1 MRSVSEDR
9 LPHPAAS
16 HRMARGPGARSSAA
30 AGALHA
36 VVPSRWADPALWLFG
51 VLIVLLVFL
60 VANPIL
66 RLVWDSLH
74 TTAGDATLR
83 NYASA
88 LSRSRNLNA
97 LLNSLYLGVA
107 VTGFSLLLG
116 VPLALAVSRTNMPG
130 RGFTHFSVLAAFV
143 MPNFLGAIAW
153 ILLAGPNAGWL
164 NRLWLQVFGGQAGPL
179 NVFSFTGLAF
189 VIALYSYP
197 LVYVFTK
204 SALDLVSTELEDA
217 ASIHGA
223 GKMRTLTRVTL
234 PLVMPSIVGAA
245 ILIFLESVALYG
257 TPALIAIPAGINLA
271 TTQIVSFFDYP
282 PRVEQAAAFS
292 MPILALTVVMLWL
305 QRRILSRKGFVS
317 VSGKGGE
324 RRPFDIGRWKWPL
337 LGYSALVS
345 LLTVI
350 MPLAILLIAS
360 VSKAWGKGIASGNF
374 TLANYVDIFFGQA
387 TVRGAIVNTV
397 LYSGATAL
405 VCVTVGL
412 CVAYATQRRITPW
425 PGLIQLL
432 ALAPVAVPGL
442 ILAIGLYAAY
452 AGPPFS
458 LYGTGA
464 LVVIA
469 FTTRFL
475 PIAVTA
481 FAAAVRSLNP
491 ELEEAVRILG
501 GGRITVL
508 ARVVVPLLKKTLVG
522 AFILVFVICTK
533 ELSTAVFLT
542 GPASRV
548 VSVLTLD
555 LSEQGNYET
564 LAAMGV
570 VLVAITTLVV
580 AVGMRVAGRDFML
593 RRG

>member
-1 MRSVSEDR
+1 M
-9 LPHPAAS
+9 PQPA
-16 HRMARGPGARSSAA
+16 RAA
-30 AGALHA
+30 
-36 VVPSRWADPALWLFG
+36 VPSRFADPALWLFG
-51 VLIVLLVFL
+51 VLIVVLVLL

-66 RLVWDSLH
+66 RLVWDSF
-74 TTAGDATLR
+74 TAPDGSATLR

-88 LSRSRNLNA
+88 LGRSRNIQA
-97 LLNSLYLGVA
+97 LLNSLYLGGA
-107 VTGFSLLLG
+107 VTVLALGLG
-116 VPLALAVSRTNMPG
+116 VPLALAVSRTNMPF
-130 RGFTHFSVLAAFV
+130 RNLTHMGVLAAFV

-164 NRLWLQVFGGQAGPL
+164 NRLWLAMFGGERGPL
-179 NVFSFTGLAF
+179 NIFSFWGLAF
-189 VIALYSYP
+189 VIALYTFP
-197 LVYVFTK
+197 LIYVFTK
-204 SALDLVSTELEDA
+204 SALDLISTELEDA

-223 GKMRTLTRVTL
+223 GKLRTLTRVTL

-271 TTQIVSFFDYP
+271 TTQIVSFFEYP
-282 PRVEQAAAFS
+282 LRVEQAAAFS
-292 MPILALTVVMLWL
+292 MPILVLTVAMLWV
-305 QRRILSRKGFVS
+305 QRRLLSRKGFVS

-324 RRPFDIGRWKWPL
+324 RRPFDIGWWKWPL
-337 LGYSALVS
+337 LAYAGLVS
-345 LLTVI
+345 LLAVV
-350 MPLAILLIAS
+350 MPLAILVLAS
-360 VSKAWGKGIASGNF
+360 LSKAWGRGVASGNL
-374 TLANYVDIFFGQA
+374 TLANYYDIFFQQL
-387 TVRGAIVNTV
+387 TVREAILNTV
-397 LYSGATAL
+397 VYSGATAL
-405 VCVTVGL
+405 VCVLMGL
-412 CVAYATQRRITPW
+412 CVAYAVQRRITPW
-425 PGLIQLL
+425 PGVVQFLS
-432 ALAPVAVPGL
+432 LAPVAVPGL

-458 LYGTGA
+458 LYGTGT
-464 LVVIA
+464 LIVVA

-481 FAAAVRSLNP
+481 CAAAVRSLNP
-491 ELEEAVRILG
+491 ELEEAVRVLG

-508 ARVVVPLLKKTLVG
+508 ARVVFPLLKTTLVG
-522 AFILVFVICTK
+522 VFILVFVICTK

-570 VLVAITTLVV
+570 VLVVITTLVV
-580 AVGMRVAGRDFML
+580 AAGMRVAGRDFML
-593 RRG
+593 RRP

>member
-1 MRSVSEDR
+1 MSDAMAI
-9 LPHPAAS
+9 PAPAMGRFS
-16 HRMARGPGARSSAA
+16 ARFG
-30 AGALHA
+30 
-36 VVPSRWADPALWLFG
+36 DPAVWLFG
-51 VLIVLLVFL
+51 VLIAVLILL

-66 RLVWDSLH
+66 RLVWDSFH
-74 TTAGDATLR
+74 TAEGAWSLQS
-83 NYASA
+83 YVQA
-88 LSRSRNLNA
+88 LGRGRNLQA

-107 VTGFSLLLG
+107 VTAIALALG

-130 RGFTHFSVLAAFV
+130 RGFTHLSVLAAFV

-164 NRLWLQVFGGQAGPL
+164 NRLVVELTGVQKGPF
-179 NVFSFTGLAF
+179 NIFSFWGLAF
-189 VIALYSYP
+189 VIALYTYP
-197 LVYVFTK
+197 LIYVFTK

-223 GKMRTLTRVTL
+223 GKFQTMARVTL
-234 PLVMPSIVGAA
+234 PLVLPSIIGAA
-245 ILIFLESVALYG
+245 ILIFLEAIALYG
-257 TPALIAIPAGINLA
+257 TPALIAIPARINLA
-271 TTQIVSFFDYP
+271 TTQIVSFFQYP
-282 PRVEQAAAFS
+282 LQVEQAAAFS
-292 MPILALTVVMLWL
+292 MPILLLTIVMLIL
-305 QRRILSRKGFVS
+305 QRKLLARRGYVS

-324 RRPFDIGRWKWPL
+324 RRPFDIGAWKWL
-337 LGYSALVS
+337 LLAYSALVA
-345 LLTVI
+345 LLSVV
-350 MPLAILLIAS
+350 MPLAILVLAS
-360 VSKAWGKGIASGNF
+360 FSRAWGKGLALSNL
-374 TLANYVDIFFGQA
+374 TLANFHGIFFEQL
-387 TVRGAIVNTV
+387 TVRSAIANTV
-397 LYSGATAL
+397 LYSAATAL
-405 VCVTVGL
+405 VCVGMGI
-412 CVAYATQRRITPW
+412 CIAYATQRRITPF
-425 PGLIQLL
+425 PVLVQFL

-458 LYGTGA
+458 LYGMGV
-464 LVVIA
+464 LIVIA

-475 PIAVTA
+475 PISV
-481 FAAAVRSLNP
+481 AASAAGVRALNP

-508 ARVVVPLLKKTLVG
+508 TRVVAPLLKKTLVG

-542 GPASRV
+542 GPGSRV

-570 VLVAITTLVV
+570 VLVVIVTVVV
-580 AVGMRVAGRDFML
+580 AIGMKLAGRDFML

>member
-1 MRSVSEDR
+1 MSD
-9 LPHPAAS
+9 AATF
-16 HRMARGPGARSSAA
+16 ASSAA
-30 AGALHA
+30 P
-36 VVPSRWADPALWLFG
+36 VRRVPGRGLDPALWLFG
-51 VLIVLLVFL
+51 VLIVVLVLL

-66 RLVWDSLH
+66 RLLWDSFH
-74 TTAGDATLR
+74 T
-83 NYASA
+83 ASGA
-88 LSRSRNLNA
+88 LSFDSYAAALGRSRNLRA
-97 LLNSLYLGVA
+97 LLNSLYLGMA
-107 VTGFSLLLG
+107 VTGIAVALG
-116 VPLALAVSRTNMPG
+116 VPLALAVSRTNMPA
-130 RGFTHFSVLAAFV
+130 RGFTHVSVLAAFV

-164 NRLWLQVFGGQAGPL
+164 NRLWMLLTGVDKGPL
-179 NVFSFTGLAF
+179 NIFSFWGLAF
-189 VIALYSYP
+189 VIALYTYP
-197 LVYVFTK
+197 LIYVFTK

-217 ASIHGA
+217 AAIHGA
-223 GKMRTLTRVTL
+223 GKLRTLTRVTL

-271 TTQIVSFFDYP
+271 TTQIVSFFEYP
-282 PRVEQAAAFS
+282 LKVEQAAAFS
-292 MPILALTVVMLWL
+292 MPILALTVVMLYL
-305 QRRILSRKGFVS
+305 QRRLLSRKGFVS

-324 RRPFDIGRWKWPL
+324 RRPFDVGVWKWVL
-337 LGYSALVS
+337 LGYSVLVS
-345 LLTVI
+345 LLTVV
-350 MPLAILLIAS
+350 MPLVILVGAS
-360 VSKAWGKGIASGNF
+360 FSKAWGRGLAAGNF
-374 TLANYVDIFFGQA
+374 TLANFHNIFFEQL
-387 TVRGAIVNTV
+387 TVRSALVNTV
-397 LYSGATAL
+397 LYSAVAAL
-405 VCVTVGL
+405 VCIVMGI
-412 CVAYATQRRITPW
+412 CVAYATQRRITPF
-425 PGLIQLL
+425 PGLVQFL

-458 LYGTGA
+458 LYGSGA
-464 LVVIA
+464 LVIVA
-469 FTTRFL
+469 FITRFL

-481 FAAAVRSLNP
+481 CGAGVRSLNP

-501 GGRITVL
+501 GGRLTVL
-508 ARVVVPLLKKTLVG
+508 GKVVVPLLNKTLVG

-555 LSEQGNYET
+555 LSEQGNYES

-570 VLVAITTLVV
+570 VLVVIVTLVV
-580 AVGMRVAGRDFML
+580 GAGMRVAGRDFML

>member
-1 MRSVSEDR
+1 MSDAMA
-9 LPHPAAS
+9 LHPPVV
-16 HRMARGPGARSSAA
+16 RRA
-30 AGALHA
+30 AGRLGD
-36 VVPSRWADPALWLFG
+36 PSVWLFG
-51 VLIVLLVFL
+51 ALIVVLVLL

-66 RLVWDSLH
+66 RLVWDSFH
-74 TTAGDATLR
+74 TADGQWSLQS
-83 NYASA
+83 YVQA
-88 LSRSRNLNA
+88 LGRGRHLQA
-97 LLNSLYLGVA
+97 LLNSLYLGIA
-107 VTGFSLLLG
+107 VTAIALALG

-130 RGFTHFSVLAAFV
+130 RGFTHLSVLAAFV

-164 NRLWLQVFGGQAGPL
+164 NRLVVELTGVLKGPF
-179 NVFSFTGLAF
+179 NIFSFWGLAF
-189 VIALYSYP
+189 VIALYTYP
-197 LVYVFTK
+197 LIYVFTK

-223 GKMRTLTRVTL
+223 GKFQTMARVTL
-234 PLVMPSIVGAA
+234 PLVLPSIIGAA
-245 ILIFLESVALYG
+245 ILIFLEAIALYG
-257 TPALIAIPAGINLA
+257 TPALIAIPARINLA
-271 TTQIVSFFDYP
+271 TTQIVSFFQYP
-282 PRVEQAAAFS
+282 LQVEQAAAFS
-292 MPILALTVVMLWL
+292 MPILLLTIVMLML
-305 QRRILSRKGFVS
+305 QRRLLARRGYVS

-324 RRPFDIGRWKWPL
+324 RRPFDIGWWKWL
-337 LGYSALVS
+337 LLAYSGLVALLSV
-345 LLTVI
+345 V
-350 MPLAILLIAS
+350 MPLAILLLAS
-360 VSKAWGKGIASGNF
+360 VSKAWGKGLALDNLTWDNF
-374 TLANYVDIFFGQA
+374 YGIFFEQL
-387 TVRGAIVNTV
+387 TVRSAIVNTV

-405 VCVTVGL
+405 VCVGMGI
-412 CVAYATQRRITPW
+412 CIAYATQRRITPF
-425 PGLIQLL
+425 PVLVQFL

-458 LYGTGA
+458 LYGMGV
-464 LVVIA
+464 LIVIA

-475 PIAVTA
+475 PIAV
-481 FAAAVRSLNP
+481 AASSAGVRALNP

-501 GGRITVL
+501 GSRITVL
-508 ARVVVPLLKKTLVG
+508 TRVVAPLLKKTLVG

-542 GPASRV
+542 GPGSRV

-570 VLVAITTLVV
+570 VLVVIVTVVV
-580 AVGMRVAGRDFML
+580 AIGMKLTGRDFML

>member
-1 MRSVSEDR
+1 MSEAVLTPTAAYRRS
-9 LPHPAAS
+9 
-16 HRMARGPGARSSAA
+16 PGRF
-30 AGALHA
+30 
-36 VVPSRWADPALWLFG
+36 ADPAFWLFAILIAAL
-51 VLIVLLVFL
+51 VLL

-66 RLVWDSLH
+66 RLVWGSFHTADGLLSIDS
-74 TTAGDATLR
+74 
-83 NYASA
+83 YVSA
-88 LSRSRNLNA
+88 LGRGRHLQA

-107 VTGFSLLLG
+107 VTVLALALG

-130 RGFTHFSVLAAFV
+130 RGFTHLSVLAAFV

-164 NRLWLQVFGGQAGPL
+164 NRVVVALFGVDKGPF
-179 NVFSFTGLAF
+179 NVFSFWGLAF
-189 VIALYSYP
+189 VIALYTYP
-197 LVYVFTK
+197 LIYVFAK

-217 ASIHGA
+217 AAIHGA
-223 GKMRTLTRVTL
+223 GKFQTMARVTL
-234 PLVMPSIVGAA
+234 PLVLPSIVGAA
-245 ILIFLESVALYG
+245 ILIFLEAIALYG

-271 TTQIVSFFDYP
+271 TTQLVSFFQYP
-282 PRVEQAAAFS
+282 LQVEQAAAFS
-292 MPILALTVVMLWL
+292 MPILLLTVVMLLL
-305 QRRILSRKGFVS
+305 QRQLLARRGYVS

-324 RRPFDIGRWKWPL
+324 RRPFDVGAWKWVL
-337 LGYSALVS
+337 LAYSALVAAM
-345 LLTVI
+345 TVL
-350 MPLAILLIAS
+350 MPLVILVLAS
-360 VSKAWGKGIASGNF
+360 LSKAWGRGLVAGNL
-374 TLANYVDIFFGQA
+374 TLANFHAIFFERL
-387 TVRGAIVNTV
+387 TVRSALVNTV
-397 LYSGATAL
+397 LYSAVAAL
-405 VCVTVGL
+405 ICVVMGIGI
-412 CVAYATQRRITPW
+412 AYATQRRITPL
-425 PGLIQLL
+425 PGVVQFF

-442 ILAIGLYAAY
+442 ILAIGLYSAY

-464 LVVIA
+464 LIVVA
-469 FTTRFL
+469 FITRFL
-475 PIAVTA
+475 PIAVVA
-481 FAAAVRSLNP
+481 SAAGVRALNT

-508 ARVVVPLLKKTLVG
+508 AKVVVPLLKKTLVG

-570 VLVAITTLVV
+570 VLVVIVTLVV
-580 AVGMRVAGRDFML
+580 GLGMKVAGRDFML
-593 RRG
+593 RR

>member
-1 MRSVSEDR
+1 VSESIA
-9 LPHPAAS
+9 LPAA
-16 HRMARGPGARSSAA
+16 RPLRA
-30 AGALHA
+30 
-36 VVPSRWADPALWLFG
+36 PSRFADPALWLFG
-51 VLIVLLVFL
+51 VLVVMLVLL

-66 RLVWDSLH
+66 RLIWDSFTSADGSL
-74 TTAGDATLR
+74 TLR
-83 NYASA
+83 NYTVG
-88 LSRSRNLNA
+88 LGKSRHLQA

-107 VTGFSLLLG
+107 VTAIALALG

-130 RGFTHFSVLAAFV
+130 RGFTHLSVLAAFV

-164 NRLWLQVFGGQAGPL
+164 NRLWLAVFGGATGPF
-179 NVFSFTGLAF
+179 NIYSFWGLAF
-189 VIALYSYP
+189 VIALYTFP

-217 ASIHGA
+217 AAIHGA
-223 GKMRTLTRVTL
+223 GKFHTLARVTL
-234 PLVMPSIVGAA
+234 PLALPSIVGAA

-271 TTQIVSFFDYP
+271 TTQIVSFFEYP
-282 PRVEQAAAFS
+282 IRLGQAAAFS
-292 MPILALTVVMLWL
+292 MPILALTIVMLWL

-324 RRPFDIGRWKWPL
+324 RRPFDIGPWKWL
-337 LGYSALVS
+337 LAGYAGLVS
-345 LLTVI
+345 LLTVL
-350 MPLAILLIAS
+350 MPLVILVLAS
-360 VSKAWGKGIASGNF
+360 LSKAWGRGLAEGNLSF
-374 TLANYVDIFFGQA
+374 ANYHDIFFQQL
-387 TVRGAIVNTV
+387 TVRSAILNTV

-405 VCVTVGL
+405 VCVAMGL

-425 PGLIQLL
+425 PGVVQFL

-458 LYGTGA
+458 LYGLGA
-464 LVVIA
+464 LIVVA

-481 FAAAVRSLNP
+481 CAAAVRSLNP
-491 ELEEAVRILG
+491 ELEEAVRVLG
-501 GGRITVL
+501 GGRLTVL
-508 ARVVVPLLKKTLVG
+508 AKVVFPLLRKTLAGV
-522 AFILVFVICTK
+522 FILVFVICTK

-570 VLVAITTLVV
+570 VLVAITTVVV
-580 AVGMRVAGRDFML
+580 AIGMRVAGRDFML
-593 RRG
+593 RRS

>member
-1 MRSVSEDR
+1 MLSASEAAM
-9 LPHPAAS
+9 PQPA
-16 HRMARGPGARSSAA
+16 RAA
-30 AGALHA
+30 
-36 VVPSRWADPALWLFG
+36 VPSRLADPALWLFG
-51 VLIVLLVFL
+51 VLIVVLVLL

-66 RLVWDSLH
+66 RLVWDSF
-74 TTAGDATLR
+74 TASDGSATLR

-88 LSRSRNLNA
+88 LGRARNIQA
-97 LLNSLYLGVA
+97 LLNSLYLGGA
-107 VTGFSLLLG
+107 VTVLALALG
-116 VPLALAVSRTNMPG
+116 VPLALAVSRTNMPC
-130 RGFTHFSVLAAFV
+130 RNLTHMGVLAAFV

-164 NRLWLQVFGGQAGPL
+164 NRLWLAVFGGLGGERGPF
-179 NVFSFTGLAF
+179 NIFSFWGLAF
-189 VIALYSYP
+189 VIALYTFP
-197 LVYVFTK
+197 LIYVFTK
-204 SALDLVSTELEDA
+204 SALDLISTELEDA

-223 GKMRTLTRVTL
+223 GKLRTLTRVTL

-271 TTQIVSFFDYP
+271 TTQIVSFFEYP
-282 PRVEQAAAFS
+282 LRVEQAAAFS
-292 MPILALTVVMLWL
+292 MPILVLTVAMLWV
-305 QRRILSRKGFVS
+305 QRRLLSRKGFVS

-324 RRPFDIGRWKWPL
+324 RRPFDIGMWKWPL
-337 LGYSALVS
+337 LAYAALVS
-345 LLTVI
+345 LLTVV
-350 MPLAILLIAS
+350 MPLAILVLAS
-360 VSKAWGKGIASGNF
+360 LSKAWGKGVASGNL
-374 TLANYVDIFFGQA
+374 TLANYHDIFFQQL
-387 TVRGAIVNTV
+387 TVREALVNTV

-405 VCVTVGL
+405 VCVLMGL
-412 CVAYATQRRITPW
+412 CVAYAVQRRITPW
-425 PGLIQLL
+425 PGVVQFLS
-432 ALAPVAVPGL
+432 LAPVAVPGL

-464 LVVIA
+464 LIVVA

-481 FAAAVRSLNP
+481 CAAAVRSLNP
-491 ELEEAVRILG
+491 ELEEAVRVLG

-508 ARVVVPLLKKTLVG
+508 ARVVFPLLKTTLVG
-522 AFILVFVICTK
+522 VFILVFVICTK

-570 VLVAITTLVV
+570 VLVVITTLVV
-580 AVGMRVAGRDFML
+580 AAGMRVAGRDFML
-593 RRG
+593 RRP

>member
-1 MRSVSEDR
+1 MSDAVALNPPATHRIFGR
-9 LPHPAAS
+9 L
-16 HRMARGPGARSSAA
+16 G
-30 AGALHA
+30 
-36 VVPSRWADPALWLFG
+36 DPAVWLFSA
-51 VLIVLLVFL
+51 LIVVLVLL

-66 RLVWDSLH
+66 RLVWDSFH
-74 TTAGDATLR
+74 TAQGDWTLQS
-83 NYASA
+83 YVQA
-88 LSRSRNLNA
+88 LGRSRNLQA
-97 LLNSLYLGVA
+97 LLNSLYLGAA
-107 VTGFSLLLG
+107 VTVIALALG

-130 RGFTHFSVLAAFV
+130 RGFTHLSVLAAFV

-164 NRLWLQVFGGQAGPL
+164 NRLIVELTGVEKGPL
-179 NVFSFTGLAF
+179 NIFSFWGLAY
-189 VIALYSYP
+189 VIALYTYP
-197 LVYVFTK
+197 LIYVFTK

-223 GKMRTLTRVTL
+223 GKFQTMARVTL
-234 PLVMPSIVGAA
+234 PLVLPSIIGAA
-245 ILIFLESVALYG
+245 ILIFLEAIALYG
-257 TPALIAIPAGINLA
+257 TPALIAIPARLNLA
-271 TTQIVSFFDYP
+271 TTQIVSFFQYP
-282 PRVEQAAAFS
+282 LQVEQAAAFS
-292 MPILALTVVMLWL
+292 MPILLLTIVMLVL
-305 QRRILSRKGFVS
+305 QRKLLARRGYVS

-324 RRPFDIGRWKWPL
+324 RRPFDIGAWKWL
-337 LGYSALVS
+337 LLAYSALVA
-345 LLTVI
+345 LLSVV
-350 MPLAILLIAS
+350 MPLAILILAS
-360 VSKAWGKGIASGNF
+360 LSKAWGKGLALDNL
-374 TLANYVDIFFGQA
+374 TLANFYSIFFEQL
-387 TVRGAIVNTV
+387 TVRSAIVNTV
-397 LYSGATAL
+397 LYSGATAII
-405 VCVTVGL
+405 CVSMGI
-412 CVAYATQRRITPW
+412 CIAYATQRRITPF
-425 PGLIQLL
+425 PVLVQFL

-458 LYGTGA
+458 LYGMGA
-464 LVVIA
+464 LIVIA

-475 PIAVTA
+475 PIAVVA
-481 FAAAVRSLNP
+481 SGAGVRALNP

-508 ARVVVPLLKKTLVG
+508 TRVVIPLLKKTLVG

-542 GPASRV
+542 GPESRV

-570 VLVAITTLVV
+570 VLVAIVTVVV
-580 AVGMRVAGRDFML
+580 AIGMKLAGRDFML

>member
-1 MRSVSEDR
+1 M
-9 LPHPAAS
+9 
-16 HRMARGPGARSSAA
+16 
-30 AGALHA
+30 ALHPPA
-36 VVPSRWADPALWLFG
+36 VRRVSGRLGDPSVWLFG
-51 VLIVLLVFL
+51 ALIVVLVLL

-66 RLVWDSLH
+66 RLVWDSFH
-74 TTAGDATLR
+74 TADGQWSLQS
-83 NYASA
+83 YVQA
-88 LSRSRNLNA
+88 LGRGRHLQA

-107 VTGFSLLLG
+107 VTVIALALG

-130 RGFTHFSVLAAFV
+130 RGFTHLSVLAAFV

-164 NRLWLQVFGGQAGPL
+164 NRLVVDFTGVQKGPF
-179 NVFSFTGLAF
+179 NIFSFWGLAF
-189 VIALYSYP
+189 VIALYTYP
-197 LVYVFTK
+197 LIYVFTK

-223 GKMRTLTRVTL
+223 GKFQTMARVTL
-234 PLVMPSIVGAA
+234 PLVLPSIIGAA
-245 ILIFLESVALYG
+245 ILIFLEAIALYG
-257 TPALIAIPAGINLA
+257 TPALIAIPARINLA
-271 TTQIVSFFDYP
+271 TTQIVSFFQYP
-282 PRVEQAAAFS
+282 LQVEQAAAFS
-292 MPILALTVVMLWL
+292 MPILLLTIVMLML
-305 QRRILSRKGFVS
+305 QRRLLARRGYVS

-324 RRPFDIGRWKWPL
+324 RRPFDIGWWKWL
-337 LGYSALVS
+337 LLAYSALVA
-345 LLTVI
+345 LLSVV
-350 MPLAILLIAS
+350 MPLAILVLAS
-360 VSKAWGKGIASGNF
+360 VSKAWGKGLALDNLTWDNF
-374 TLANYVDIFFGQA
+374 YGIFFEQL
-387 TVRGAIVNTV
+387 TVRSAILNTV

-405 VCVTVGL
+405 VCVGMGI
-412 CVAYATQRRITPW
+412 CIAYATQRRITPF
-425 PGLIQLL
+425 PVFVQFL

-458 LYGTGA
+458 LYGMGV
-464 LVVIA
+464 LIVIA

-475 PIAVTA
+475 PIAV
-481 FAAAVRSLNP
+481 AASAAGVRALNP

-501 GGRITVL
+501 GSRITVL
-508 ARVVVPLLKKTLVG
+508 TRVVAPLLKKTLLG
-522 AFILVFVICTK
+522 AFVLVFVICTK

-570 VLVAITTLVV
+570 VLVVIVTVVV
-580 AVGMRVAGRDFML
+580 AIGMKLAGRDFML

>member
-1 MRSVSEDR
+1 MSEAVTLAPAGERMRAVRRRIDPSV
-9 LPHPAAS
+9 
-16 HRMARGPGARSSAA
+16 
-30 AGALHA
+30 
-36 VVPSRWADPALWLFG
+36 WLFG
-51 VLIVLLVFL
+51 TLIVLLILL

-74 TTAGDATLR
+74 TASGTLSFDS
-83 NYASA
+83 YVAA
-88 LSRSRNLNA
+88 LGRSRNLQA

-107 VTGFSLLLG
+107 VTAIALVLG
-116 VPLALAVSRTNMPG
+116 VPLALAVSRTNMPA
-130 RGFTHFSVLAAFV
+130 RNFTHVSVLAAFV

-153 ILLAGPNAGWL
+153 ILLGGPNAGWL
-164 NRLWLQVFGGQAGPL
+164 NRLWLDLFGGDRGPF
-179 NVFSFTGLAF
+179 NIFSFWGLAF
-189 VIALYSYP
+189 VIALYTYP

-217 ASIHGA
+217 AAIHGA
-223 GKMRTLTRVTL
+223 GRLRTLTRVTL
-234 PLVMPSIVGAA
+234 PLVLPSIVGAA

-271 TTQIVSFFDYP
+271 TTQIVSFFEYP
-282 PRVEQAAAFS
+282 LKVEQAAAFS
-292 MPILALTVVMLWL
+292 MPILALTVVMLVL
-305 QRRILSRKGFVS
+305 QRRLLSRKGYVS

-324 RRPFDIGRWKWPL
+324 RRPFDAGPWKWVL
-337 LGYSALVS
+337 LGYALLVS
-345 LLTVI
+345 LLTVV
-350 MPLAILLIAS
+350 MPLIILVLAS
-360 VSKAWGKGIASGNF
+360 LSKAWGRGVSAGNF
-374 TLANYVDIFFGQA
+374 TLGNFHSIFFEQL
-387 TVRGAIVNTV
+387 TVRSALVNTV
-397 LYSGATAL
+397 AYSALAAL
-405 VCVTVGL
+405 VCVVMGI
-412 CVAYATQRRITPW
+412 CVAYATQRRITPF
-425 PGLIQLL
+425 PTLIQFL

-464 LVVIA
+464 LVVVA

-481 FAAAVRSLNP
+481 CAAAVRSLNP

-501 GGRITVL
+501 GGRLTVL
-508 ARVVVPLLKKTLVG
+508 AKVVVPLLKKTLVG

-555 LSEQGNYET
+555 LSEQGNYES

-570 VLVAITTLVV
+570 VLVVIVTLVV
-580 AVGMRVAGRDFML
+580 GIGMRIAGRDFML
-593 RRG
+593 RRS

>member
-1 MRSVSEDR
+1 VSD
-9 LPHPAAS
+9 A
-16 HRMARGPGARSSAA
+16 M
-30 AGALHA
+30 ALHPPA
-36 VVPSRWADPALWLFG
+36 VRRVSGRLGDPSVWLFG
-51 VLIVLLVFL
+51 ALIVVLVLL

-66 RLVWDSLH
+66 RLVWDSFH
-74 TTAGDATLR
+74 TADGQWSLQS
-83 NYASA
+83 YVQA
-88 LSRSRNLNA
+88 LGRGRNLQA

-107 VTGFSLLLG
+107 VTVIALALG

-130 RGFTHFSVLAAFV
+130 RGFTHLSVLAAFV

-164 NRLWLQVFGGQAGPL
+164 NRLVVELTGLQKGPF
-179 NVFSFTGLAF
+179 NIFSFWGLAF
-189 VIALYSYP
+189 VIALYTYP
-197 LVYVFTK
+197 LIYVFTK

-223 GKMRTLTRVTL
+223 GKFQTMARVTL
-234 PLVMPSIVGAA
+234 PLVLPSIIGAA
-245 ILIFLESVALYG
+245 ILIFLEAIALYG
-257 TPALIAIPAGINLA
+257 TPALIAIPARINLA
-271 TTQIVSFFDYP
+271 TTQIVSFFQYP
-282 PRVEQAAAFS
+282 LQVEQAAAFS
-292 MPILALTVVMLWL
+292 MPILLLTIVMLML
-305 QRRILSRKGFVS
+305 QRRLLARRGYVS

-324 RRPFDIGRWKWPL
+324 RRPFDIGWWKWL
-337 LGYSALVS
+337 LLAYSGLVALLSV
-345 LLTVI
+345 V
-350 MPLAILLIAS
+350 MPLAILLLAS
-360 VSKAWGKGIASGNF
+360 VSKAWGKGLALDNLTWDNF
-374 TLANYVDIFFGQA
+374 YGIFFEQL
-387 TVRGAIVNTV
+387 TVRAAILNTV

-405 VCVTVGL
+405 VCVGMGI
-412 CVAYATQRRITPW
+412 CIAYATQRRITPF
-425 PGLIQLL
+425 PVFVQFL

-458 LYGTGA
+458 LYGMGV
-464 LVVIA
+464 LIVIA

-475 PIAVTA
+475 PIAV
-481 FAAAVRSLNP
+481 AASSAGVRALNP

-501 GGRITVL
+501 GSRITVL
-508 ARVVVPLLKKTLVG
+508 TRVVAPLLKKTLLG
-522 AFILVFVICTK
+522 AFVLVFVICTK

-542 GPASRV
+542 GPGSRV

-570 VLVAITTLVV
+570 VLVVIVTVVV
-580 AVGMRVAGRDFML
+580 AIGMKLAGRDFML

>member
-1 MRSVSEDR
+1 VSDAVALNPPATHRIFGR
-9 LPHPAAS
+9 L
-16 HRMARGPGARSSAA
+16 G
-30 AGALHA
+30 
-36 VVPSRWADPALWLFG
+36 DPAVWL
-51 VLIVLLVFL
+51 VSALIVVLVLL

-66 RLVWDSLH
+66 RLVWDSFH
-74 TTAGDATLR
+74 TAQGDWTLQS
-83 NYASA
+83 YVQA
-88 LSRSRNLNA
+88 LGRSRNLQA
-97 LLNSLYLGVA
+97 LLNSLYLGAA
-107 VTGFSLLLG
+107 VTVIALALG

-130 RGFTHFSVLAAFV
+130 RGFTHLSVLAAFV

-164 NRLWLQVFGGQAGPL
+164 NRLIVELTGVEKGPL
-179 NVFSFTGLAF
+179 NIFSFWGLAY
-189 VIALYSYP
+189 VIALYTYP
-197 LVYVFTK
+197 LIYVFTK

-223 GKMRTLTRVTL
+223 GKFQTMARVTL
-234 PLVMPSIVGAA
+234 PLVLPSIIGAA
-245 ILIFLESVALYG
+245 ILIFLEAIALYG
-257 TPALIAIPAGINLA
+257 TPALIAIPARLNLA
-271 TTQIVSFFDYP
+271 TTQIVSFFQYP
-282 PRVEQAAAFS
+282 LQVEQAAAFS
-292 MPILALTVVMLWL
+292 MPILLLTIVMLVL
-305 QRRILSRKGFVS
+305 QRKLLARRGYVS

-324 RRPFDIGRWKWPL
+324 RRPFDIGAWKWL
-337 LGYSALVS
+337 LLAYSALVA
-345 LLTVI
+345 LLSVV
-350 MPLAILLIAS
+350 MPLAILILAS
-360 VSKAWGKGIASGNF
+360 LSKAWGKGLALDNL
-374 TLANYVDIFFGQA
+374 TLANFYSIFFEQL
-387 TVRGAIVNTV
+387 TVRSAIVNTV
-397 LYSGATAL
+397 LYSGATAII
-405 VCVTVGL
+405 CVSMGI
-412 CVAYATQRRITPW
+412 CIAYATQRRITPF
-425 PGLIQLL
+425 PVLVQFL

-458 LYGTGA
+458 LYGLGA
-464 LVVIA
+464 LIVIA

-475 PIAVTA
+475 PIAVVA
-481 FAAAVRSLNP
+481 SGAGVRALNP

-508 ARVVVPLLKKTLVG
+508 TRVVIPLLKKTLVG

-542 GPASRV
+542 GPESRV

-570 VLVAITTLVV
+570 VLVAIVTVVV
-580 AVGMRVAGRDFML
+580 AIGMKLAGRDFML

>member
-1 MRSVSEDR
+1 M
-9 LPHPAAS
+9 
-16 HRMARGPGARSSAA
+16 SAHTLRA
-30 AGALHA
+30 T
-36 VVPSRWADPALWLFG
+36 VPSRWADPALWLFG
-51 VLIVLLVFL
+51 VLIAALVFL

-66 RLVWDSLH
+66 RLVWDSV
-74 TTAGDATLR
+74 AAADGGATLGH
-83 NYASA
+83 YASA
-88 LSRSRNLNA
+88 FGRSRHIQA
-97 LLNSLYLGVA
+97 MLNSLYLGAA
-107 VTGFSLLLG
+107 VTLIALLLG

-130 RGFTHFSVLAAFV
+130 RNAAHLGVLAAFV

-164 NRLWLQVFGGQAGPL
+164 NRLWLEIFGGDKGPF
-179 NVFSFTGLAF
+179 NIFSFWGLAF
-189 VIALYSYP
+189 VIALYTFP

-223 GKMRTLTRVTL
+223 GKLRTLTRVTL
-234 PLVMPSIVGAA
+234 PLVLPSIVGAS

-271 TTQIVSFFDYP
+271 TTQIATFFEYP
-282 PRVEQAAAFS
+282 LRINQAAAFA
-292 MPILALTVVMLWL
+292 MPILLLTVVMLFM
-305 QRRILSRKGFVS
+305 QRKMLSRKGFVS

-324 RRPFDIGRWKWPL
+324 RRAFDIGLWKWPL
-337 LGYSALVS
+337 MAYAALIGLLAVVLPLVILVLAS
-345 LLTVI
+345 L
-350 MPLAILLIAS
+350 
-360 VSKAWGKGIASGNF
+360 SKAWGRGVASGNLTF
-374 TLANYVDIFFGQA
+374 ANYHDIFFQQL
-387 TVRGAIVNTV
+387 TVRSALVNTV

-405 VCVTVGL
+405 VCVLMGL
-412 CVAYATQRRITPW
+412 CIAYATQRRITPW
-425 PGLIQLL
+425 PGVVQFL
-432 ALAPVAVPGL
+432 ALAPIAVPGL

-464 LVVIA
+464 LIVIA

-481 FAAAVRSLNP
+481 CGASVRSLNP
-491 ELEEAVRILG
+491 ELEEAVRVLG
-501 GGRITVL
+501 GGRLTVL
-508 ARVVVPLLKKTLVG
+508 AKVVFPLLRKTLAGV
-522 AFILVFVICTK
+522 FILVFVICTK

-542 GPASRV
+542 GPQSRV

-570 VLVAITTLVV
+570 VLVVITTLVV
-580 AVGMRVAGRDFML
+580 AAGMRIAGRDFML

>member
-1 MRSVSEDR
+1 MSD
-9 LPHPAAS
+9 A
-16 HRMARGPGARSSAA
+16 M
-30 AGALHA
+30 ALHPPA
-36 VVPSRWADPALWLFG
+36 VRRVSGRLGDPSVWLFG
-51 VLIVLLVFL
+51 ALIVVLVLL

-66 RLVWDSLH
+66 RLVWDSFH
-74 TTAGDATLR
+74 TAQGDWSLQS
-83 NYASA
+83 YVQA
-88 LSRSRNLNA
+88 LGRPRHLQA

-107 VTGFSLLLG
+107 VTAIALALG

-130 RGFTHFSVLAAFV
+130 RGFTHLSVLAAFV

-164 NRLWLQVFGGQAGPL
+164 NRLVVELIGVQKGPF
-179 NVFSFTGLAF
+179 NIFSFWGLAF
-189 VIALYSYP
+189 VIALYTYP
-197 LVYVFTK
+197 LIYVFTK

-223 GKMRTLTRVTL
+223 GKFQTMARVTL
-234 PLVMPSIVGAA
+234 PLVLPSIIGAA
-245 ILIFLESVALYG
+245 ILIFLEAIALYG
-257 TPALIAIPAGINLA
+257 TPALIAIPARINLA
-271 TTQIVSFFDYP
+271 TTQIVSFFQYP
-282 PRVEQAAAFS
+282 LQVEQAAAFS
-292 MPILALTVVMLWL
+292 MPILLLTVVMLAL
-305 QRRILSRKGFVS
+305 QRRLLARRGYVS

-324 RRPFDIGRWKWPL
+324 RRPFDIGWWKWL
-337 LGYSALVS
+337 LLAYSAVVA
-345 LLTVI
+345 LLSVV
-350 MPLAILLIAS
+350 MPLAILLLAS
-360 VSKAWGKGIASGNF
+360 VSKAWGKGLALDNLTWDNF
-374 TLANYVDIFFGQA
+374 YGIFFEQL
-387 TVRGAIVNTV
+387 TVRSAILNTV

-405 VCVTVGL
+405 VCVGMGI
-412 CVAYATQRRITPW
+412 CIAYATQRRITPF
-425 PGLIQLL
+425 PVFVQFL

-458 LYGTGA
+458 LYGMGV
-464 LVVIA
+464 LIVIA

-475 PIAVTA
+475 PIAVAASTA
-481 FAAAVRSLNP
+481 GVRALNP

-501 GGRITVL
+501 GSRITVL
-508 ARVVVPLLKKTLVG
+508 TRVVAPLLKKTLLG
-522 AFILVFVICTK
+522 AFVLVFVICTK

-542 GPASRV
+542 GPGSRV

-570 VLVAITTLVV
+570 VLVVIVTVVV
-580 AVGMRVAGRDFML
+580 AIGMKLAGRDFML

>member
-1 MRSVSEDR
+1 MSD
-9 LPHPAAS
+9 A
-16 HRMARGPGARSSAA
+16 M
-30 AGALHA
+30 ALHPPA
-36 VVPSRWADPALWLFG
+36 VRRVSGRLGDPSVWLFG
-51 VLIVLLVFL
+51 ALVVVLVLL

-66 RLVWDSLH
+66 RLVWDSFH
-74 TTAGDATLR
+74 TADGQWSLQS
-83 NYASA
+83 YVQA
-88 LSRSRNLNA
+88 LGRGRNLQA

-107 VTGFSLLLG
+107 VTAIALALG

-130 RGFTHFSVLAAFV
+130 RGFTHLSVLAAFV

-164 NRLWLQVFGGQAGPL
+164 NRLVVELTGLQKGPF
-179 NVFSFTGLAF
+179 NIFSFWGLAF
-189 VIALYSYP
+189 VIALYTYP
-197 LVYVFTK
+197 LIYVFTK

-223 GKMRTLTRVTL
+223 GKFQTMARVTL
-234 PLVMPSIVGAA
+234 PLVLPSIIGAA
-245 ILIFLESVALYG
+245 ILIFLEAIALYG
-257 TPALIAIPAGINLA
+257 TPALIAIPARINLA
-271 TTQIVSFFDYP
+271 TTQIVSFFQYP
-282 PRVEQAAAFS
+282 LQVEQAAAFS
-292 MPILALTVVMLWL
+292 MPILLLTIVMLML
-305 QRRILSRKGFVS
+305 QRRLLARRGYVS

-324 RRPFDIGRWKWPL
+324 RRPFDIGWWKWL
-337 LGYSALVS
+337 LLAYSALVA
-345 LLTVI
+345 LLSVV
-350 MPLAILLIAS
+350 MPLAILLLAS
-360 VSKAWGKGIASGNF
+360 VSKAWGKGLALDNLTWDNF
-374 TLANYVDIFFGQA
+374 YGIFFEQL
-387 TVRGAIVNTV
+387 TVRSAILNTV

-405 VCVTVGL
+405 VCVGMGI
-412 CVAYATQRRITPW
+412 CIAYATQRRITPF
-425 PGLIQLL
+425 PVFVQFL

-458 LYGTGA
+458 LYGMGV
-464 LVVIA
+464 LIVIA

-475 PIAVTA
+475 PIAVAASTA
-481 FAAAVRSLNP
+481 GVRALNP

-501 GGRITVL
+501 GSRITVL
-508 ARVVVPLLKKTLVG
+508 TRVVAPLLKKTLLG
-522 AFILVFVICTK
+522 AFVLVFVICTK

-542 GPASRV
+542 GPGSRV

-570 VLVAITTLVV
+570 VLVVIVTVVV
-580 AVGMRVAGRDFML
+580 AIGMKLAGRDFML